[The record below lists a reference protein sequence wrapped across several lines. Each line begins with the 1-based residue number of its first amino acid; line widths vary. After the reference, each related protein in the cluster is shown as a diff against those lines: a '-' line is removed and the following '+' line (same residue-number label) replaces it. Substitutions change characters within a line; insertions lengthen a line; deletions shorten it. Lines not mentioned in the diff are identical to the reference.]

1 MIAATRP
8 AVGAATGPLS
18 QAQLGMWFL
27 ERRAGTTL
35 YAEPMTFRLT
45 GEVNVR
51 ALHAAAEEVVRRHD
65 ALRTRF
71 TMVDGAPRQ
80 YVVPD
85 ARVPLARVDLAYLPP
100 DQRHRRAERLLRAE
114 LGRPI
119 DLAAGPLVRATLIRL
134 APHDHLF
141 RLTLHHLVCDAWSW
155 WMVVLRE
162 LEELYA
168 RRVGGVPAPLEPVRT
183 HYAEFVDWQER
194 WLNSPAHTRQADH
207 WRRALSGVTPLPELT
222 LARTTAPVP
231 HTVSA
236 TEWTA
241 FPQPLHDRLRAL
253 GRREHVTLYML
264 LLTAFARVLR
274 RHVPGDDILVGTR
287 GGFRSRPEFEK
298 TVGLFVNMLP
308 IRTRV
313 AEDTG
318 FHELLPQVRDTLLGT
333 YLNRDLPFERLVAEL
348 GLRRTGARPVINV
361 CVSFQTTP
369 EVMPRLPGLEV
380 TLVNHDP
387 YSPFDLDLGF
397 YTEDGGLRA
406 LMIYNPARYAPEA
419 VRHLLDALSRE
430 LWDATQHAGTPRT
443 AGPVR
448 PHDAKE
454 TTA

>member
-8 AVGAATGPLS
+8 AVGTATGPLS
-18 QAQLGMWFL
+18 HAQLGMWFL

-35 YAEPMTFRLT
+35 YAEPMTFRLV

-51 ALHAAAEEVVRRHD
+51 ALHAAVEEVVRRHD

-71 TMVDGAPRQ
+71 TVVDGAPRQ
-80 YVVPD
+80 HVVPD
-85 ARVPLARVDLAYLPP
+85 ATVPMARIDLAYLPP
-100 DQRHRRAERLLRAE
+100 ARRHQRAERLLRAE

-119 DLAAGPLVRATLIRL
+119 DLAQGPLARATLIRL
-134 APHDHLF
+134 APHEHVF

-162 LEELYA
+162 LEEGYT
-168 RRVGGVPAPLEPVRT
+168 RRVRGGHAPLEPVRT
-183 HYAEFVDWQER
+183 HYADFVDWQGR
-194 WLNSPAHTRQADH
+194 WLQSPAHTRQVAH
-207 WRRALSGVTPLPELT
+207 WRQALAGVAPLPELT

-231 HTVSA
+231 YTSSA

-264 LLTAFARVLR
+264 LLTAFTRVLR
-274 RHVPGDDILVGTR
+274 RHVPVDDILVGTR

-313 AEDTG
+313 TEGTG
-318 FHELLPQVRDTLLGT
+318 FRELLPRVRDTLLGT

-348 GLRRTGARPVINV
+348 GLRRTGPRPVINV

-369 EVMPRLPGLEV
+369 EVMPRLPGLDV
-380 TLVNHDP
+380 TLLNHDP

-406 LMIYNPARYAPEA
+406 LMIYNPARYTRDA
-419 VRHLLDALSRE
+419 VRHLLDALHRE
-430 LWDATQHAGTPRT
+430 LWDATRAP
-443 AGPVR
+443 GPVR
-448 PHDAKE
+448 ADDEKE
-454 TTA
+454 TTV

>member
-1 MIAATRP
+1 MIAATRRTV
-8 AVGAATGPLS
+8 AAATGPLS
-18 QAQLGMWFL
+18 HAQLGMWFL
-27 ERRAGTTL
+27 ERRAGSTL

-45 GEVNVR
+45 GEVDVR
-51 ALHAAAEEVVRRHD
+51 ALHAAVEDVVRRHD

-71 TMVDGAPRQ
+71 TVVDGAPRQ

-85 ARVPLARVDLAYLPP
+85 ARVPLARIDLAYLPP

-134 APHDHLF
+134 APHDHVF

-162 LEELYA
+162 LEQLYA
-168 RRVGGVPAPLEPVRT
+168 RRVAGVRTPLEPVRT
-183 HYAEFVDWQER
+183 HYADFVDWQER
-194 WLNSPAHTRQADH
+194 WLESPAYARQVAH
-207 WRRALSGVTPLPELT
+207 WRRALAGVTPLPELA

-231 HTVSA
+231 HTSCA
-236 TEWTA
+236 TEWEV
-241 FPQPLHDRLRAL
+241 FPQPLYDGLRAL

-264 LLTAFARVLR
+264 LLTAFTRVLR

-308 IRTRV
+308 IRARV
-313 AEDTG
+313 TEDAG

-348 GLRRTGARPVINV
+348 GLRRPGPHPVINV

-369 EVMPRLPGLEV
+369 EVMPRLPGLET

-406 LMIYNPARYAPEA
+406 LMIYNPARYTREA
-419 VRHLLDALSRE
+419 VRHLLDALRRE
-430 LWDATQHAGTPRT
+430 LEEATRPAEASRRAGS
-443 AGPVR
+443 VR
-448 PHDAKE
+448 PDDAKE
-454 TTA
+454 TPV

>member
-1 MIAATRP
+1 MTAATRP

-18 QAQLGMWFL
+18 HAQSGMWFL

-35 YAEPMTFRLT
+35 YAEPLTFRLV
-45 GEVNVR
+45 GELDVP
-51 ALHAAAEEVVRRHD
+51 ALHGAVEEVVRRHD

-71 TMVDGAPRQ
+71 TVVDGLPRQ
-80 YVVPD
+80 HVVAD
-85 ARVPLARVDLAYLPP
+85 ATVPMARIDLAYLPP
-100 DQRHRRAERLLRAE
+100 ARGLRQAERLLRAE
-114 LGRPI
+114 LGRPF
-119 DLAAGPLVRATLIRL
+119 DLAVGPPARVTLIRL
-134 APHDHLF
+134 APREHVF

-162 LEELYA
+162 LEQLYT
-168 RRVGGVPAPLEPVRT
+168 RRVLGTHAPLEPVRT
-183 HYAEFVDWQER
+183 HYADFVDWQAR
-194 WLNSPAHTRQADH
+194 WLESPAHTRQLAH
-207 WRRALSGVTPLPELT
+207 WRRALDGVAPLPELA

-231 HTVSA
+231 HTASA
-236 TEWTA
+236 TEWAA
-241 FPQPLHDRLRAL
+241 FPQPLYDRLRAL

-264 LLTAFARVLR
+264 LLTAFTRVLR

-313 AEDTG
+313 AENTG
-318 FHELLPQVRDTLLGT
+318 FRELLPQVRDTLLAT

-348 GLRRTGARPVINV
+348 GLRRAGLRPVVNV

-369 EVMPRLPGLEV
+369 EVMPRLPGLDV
-380 TLVNHDP
+380 TLLNHDP

-406 LMIYNPARYAPEA
+406 LMIYNPGRYTRDA
-419 VRHLLDALSRE
+419 VRHLLDALRRE
-430 LWDATQHAGTPRT
+430 LSDATRPP
-443 AGPVR
+443 GPVR
-448 PHDAKE
+448 ADDDEE
-454 TTA
+454 TPS